1 MLRRVWRQRC
11 QTKWRRVGRAKTRPT
26 QEPGTRSAFARARLD
41 PFLYLVGFF
50 VLVALAGC
58 GGGWLAQQREPWR
71 HDAEVACLQSG
82 QVKPSP
88 VLAQLPAISGPGI
101 CGADFPLKVAVLGE
115 SSVLG
120 FAEELRPPAP
130 IPNTRRR
137 GRPQPRVMTPIPSR
151 ASPI

>member
-1 MLRRVWRQRC
+1 M
-11 QTKWRRVGRAKTRPT
+11 
-26 QEPGTRSAFARARLD
+26 
-41 PFLYLVGFF
+41 
-50 VLVALAGC
+50 LVALAGC

-120 FAEELRPPAP
+120 FADELRPPAP
-130 IPNTRRR
+130 IPQYAPARPAAAP
-137 GRPQPRVMTPIPSR
+137 GYDAYPQPG
-151 ASPI
+151 